1 VLHWLIVYG
10 SYAHSQTGY
19 LPENFLPEFLDLVIW
34 GHEHECLIDPRYNPE
49 MSFHVM
55 QPGSSVATSLMPGEA
70 VPKHVAILKITGK
83 EFNVE
88 PIRLQTVRPFVM
100 REIVLAEEKAIKGL
114 WKKEENRT
122 ALTQHLHQIVE
133 DMIKE
138 GWDQYLDHHDGVM
151 PEQGSREEIFGR
163 PLIRLRVE
171 YTAPEG
177 GRFDIENPQ
186 RFSSRFIG
194 KTANETDV
202 VQFYRKKTTARKQ
215 NVDTVVP
222 EDSAIAQITNETIQV
237 DKLVKEFLSLQS
249 LTILP
254 QNTFSDAV
262 SQFVDK
268 DDKHAMEIFVN
279 ESLTNQV
286 KHLMSAN
293 GAEKDDDIIE
303 AMDMYRAKQEEMFA
317 SGVIKRTKPA
327 KLKPK
332 PDHWDS
338 DLDGPWEDQ
347 AGALIH
353 SENENENADSN
364 LGSIPPKPAKGRGGA
379 QGGAGSTAATNATR
393 KTAAPKATGSRN
405 TGRKR
410 RQVFEED
417 EDESDILMQDDQ
429 EEEGDDEDAIFVKD
443 TKSSGK
449 KAATTRASAQTRAA
463 SKTATAKKPTTRQS
477 TLNFSPATGTAK
489 AANGARKKT
498 IEISDDEISDDDAFE
513 PVSTA
518 QTRSRR

>member
-1 VLHWLIVYG
+1 
-10 SYAHSQTGY
+10 
-19 LPENFLPEFLDLVIW
+19 
-34 GHEHECLIDPRYNPE
+34 
-49 MSFHVM
+49 M

-70 VPKHVAILKITGK
+70 VQKHVAILKITGK
-83 EFNVE
+83 DFNVE

-100 REIVLAEEKAIKGL
+100 KEIVLAEEKAIKGL

-122 ALTQHLHQIVE
+122 ALNQHLYKIVE

-138 GWDQYLDHHDGVM
+138 GWDQYLDHHDSVM
-151 PEQGSREEIFGR
+151 PEEKSQEEISGR

-215 NVDTVVP
+215 NVNTVIP
-222 EDSAIAQITNETIQV
+222 DDSVIAQITNETIQV
-237 DKLVKEFLSLQS
+237 GKLVKEFLAAQS

-254 QNTFSDAV
+254 QNTFGDAV
-262 SQFVDK
+262 RQVVDK

-279 ESLTNQV
+279 ESLSNQV
-286 KHLMSAN
+286 KNLMSSN
-293 GAEKDDDIIE
+293 SAENDDEIAE
-303 AMDMYRAKQEEMFA
+303 HMDMYRAKLEELFA
-317 SGVIKRTKPA
+317 SGVIKKTKPA

-347 AGALIH
+347 VDALIR
-353 SENENENADSN
+353 SEDENEIEDSN
-364 LGSIPPKPAKGRGGA
+364 LGSITPKPAKDRGGA
-379 QGGAGSTAATNATR
+379 KGAAGSKAAAKSTR
-393 KTAAPKATGSRN
+393 KTAAPKATGSRS
-405 TGRKR
+405 TAGKK
-410 RQVFEED
+410 RQVFDEED
-417 EDESDILMQDDQ
+417 EDESDILMPDDDD
-429 EEEGDDEDAIFVKD
+429 EEEEEDDEEAMFVKD
-443 TKSSGK
+443 TKAGRK
-449 KAATTRASAQTRAA
+449 KAATAKTRTPARAA
-463 SKTATAKKPTTRQS
+463 SKTTPATKPATRQS
-477 TLNFSPATGTAK
+477 TLSFSRTIGTAA
-489 AANGARKKT
+489 AANGAKKKT

-518 QTRSRR
+518 QTKSRR